1 MSTKFALGVYLPAD
15 LNVPP
20 RLVPISGLEDI
31 QVHVGGII
39 DAVTTTVKPDEYGFP
54 GNNFALVGYVHDEG
68 LLLDMP
74 LNRRACVLFER
85 ELVGDVVIVS
95 GTNPTSGAY
104 DGDNYDVPSWYTD
117 RILDGSLDWV
127 VRSASRMSD
136 QIEEAFQVAVRDGLF
151 DQEDIDK
158 VLVGMGIGRSN
169 LDREDVEIIDMIV
182 MACLMYLHQ
191 QTGGVV
197 ATVDKRGLELLE
209 QGVTDEM
216 IAEFFNSEG
225 GE

>member
-1 MSTKFALGVYLPAD
+1 MSSNFALGVYLPAD
-15 LNVPP
+15 LEVPP

-39 DAVTTTVKPDEYGFP
+39 DAVTTTVNPDEYGFP
-54 GNNFALVGYVHDEG
+54 GNNFSLVGYVHDEG
-68 LLLDMP
+68 LLLGMP
-74 LNRRACVLFER
+74 LNERACVLFER

-95 GTNPTSGAY
+95 GTNPTNGDY
-104 DGDNYDVPSWYTD
+104 DGDNHDIPEWYTA

-127 VRSASRMSD
+127 VRSATRMSER
-136 QIEEAFQVAVRDGLF
+136 IEEAFRVAVRDGLF
-151 DQEDIDK
+151 DQTDIDK
-158 VLVGMGIGRSN
+158 VRVGMEIGRSN
-169 LDREDVEIIDMIV
+169 LDPEDAEIIDMIV
-182 MACLMYLHQ
+182 MTCLMYLHK

-216 IAEFFNSEG
+216 IANFLD
-225 GE
+225 GEV